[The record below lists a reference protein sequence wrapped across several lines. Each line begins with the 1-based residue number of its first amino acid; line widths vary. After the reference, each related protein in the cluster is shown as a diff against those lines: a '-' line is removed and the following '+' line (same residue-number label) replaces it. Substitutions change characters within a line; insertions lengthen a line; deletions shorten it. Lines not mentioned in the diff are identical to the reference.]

1 MEIVIKKFE
10 ELSTKELYMILKLRA
25 EIFVVEQNCIY
36 NDLDDK
42 DFESFHIFILEK
54 ENIIAYERIV
64 KPGISYKEYSIGR
77 VAVTKEVRRKGLART
92 LLQKGINFIKNEMKE
107 NTIRISAQK
116 YLLNFYQSMGFAA
129 TSEEYLEDGIPH
141 IEMLLK

>member
-1 MEIVIKKFE
+1 MKIIIKKFE
-10 ELSTKELYMILKLRA
+10 ELSVKELYMILKLRA

-42 DFESFHIFILEK
+42 DYESFHIFILEK
-54 ENIIAYERIV
+54 GNIIAYERIV

-77 VAVTKEVRRKGLART
+77 VAVIKEVRKKGIART
-92 LLQKGINFIKNEMKE
+92 LLQKGIYFIKNEIKE

-116 YLLNFYQSMGFAA
+116 YLLNFYQSMGFTA